1 MTFIPALRKAF
12 DNYLNLSQDTD
23 FILPEK
29 GNLIPAWGAALAE
42 NNEES
47 IHLSNLIQV
56 IENKLSVTSPFQSDL
71 SPIFDSE
78 EEYRSW
84 KKEKDQYKIQYASL
98 RPGLQEATIGIDSG
112 STTTKIVVLDNN
124 HRILYSY
131 YHDNNGNPIK
141 TVENGLQKRLRRRS
155 DKSGFPHGCGNH

>member
-1 MTFIPALRKAF
+1 M
-12 DNYLNLSQDTD
+12 NY
-23 FILPEK
+23 
-29 GNLIPAWGAALAE
+29 E

-98 RPGLQEATIGIDSG
+98 RPGFNSSSPTFLAFPSSSVSINTHKSLLKASMLFFPPY
-112 STTTKIVVLDNN
+112 STTIIV
-124 HRILYSY
+124 SFT
-131 YHDNNGNPIK
+131 PII
-141 TVENGLQKRLRRRS
+141 TTTTETL
-155 DKSGFPHGCGNH
+155 

>member
-1 MTFIPALRKAF
+1 MGHRRI
-12 DNYLNLSQDTD
+12 
-23 FILPEK
+23 IPEK

-84 KKEKDQYKIQYASL
+84 KKEKDQYKINMPVCVPDYRKL
-98 RPGLQEATIGIDSG
+98 
-112 STTTKIVVLDNN
+112 
-124 HRILYSY
+124 LYF
-131 YHDNNGNPIK
+131 
-141 TVENGLQKRLRRRS
+141 L
-155 DKSGFPHGCGNH
+155 